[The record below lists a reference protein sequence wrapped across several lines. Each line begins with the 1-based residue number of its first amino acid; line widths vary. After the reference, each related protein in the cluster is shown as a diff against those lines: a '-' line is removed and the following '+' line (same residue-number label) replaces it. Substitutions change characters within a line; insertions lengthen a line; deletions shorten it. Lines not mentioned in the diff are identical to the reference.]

1 MEMLSEELIKK
12 ISKSKGE
19 DEWML
24 EFRLNS
30 YRKFLELENP
40 NFGPKIELDFSKL
53 NYYKKEGNLTSDW
66 NNVRCDIRN
75 KFKTLGVID
84 AEKEHLSGVS
94 NQFESEVIYHN
105 GRDEIQ
111 EKGVIFLSTD
121 EALKQY
127 PDLFKEYFNNL
138 VKYDENKYT
147 ALNGALWSGG
157 SFIYIPPYTKLDRP
171 LQSYFRIES
180 SSLGQFERTIIIVD
194 EGAELSYIE
203 GCTAKSY
210 SVSSL
215 HAGVVEIYVKRGAK
229 CKYSTIQN
237 WSKDVYNLVT
247 KRAIVEENGVMD
259 WVDGNV
265 GSGVTMKYPSCIL
278 LGDNAVGNSI
288 SIAYAK
294 ENQHLDAGAKMIH
307 IGANTRSNIVSK
319 SIADEGG
326 VANYLVTKRAIVEE
340 NGVMDWVDGNVG
352 SGVTMKYPSCIL
364 LGDNAV
370 GNSISIAYAKEN
382 QHLDAG
388 AKMIHIGANTRSNIV
403 SKSIADEGGV
413 ANYRGKVKIAES
425 AKNSYASIKCD
436 TILLSDNAISDTYP
450 INEVNNDSSK
460 LEHEATVSKIS
471 EEKMFYLRSKG
482 LTENQAKEMLIMGF
496 ISDFK
501 RELPM
506 EYAVELNR
514 LMKEI

>member
-94 NQFESEVIYHN
+94 NQFESEVIYHH

-247 KRAIVEENGVMD
+247 KRAVVEENGVMD

-319 SIADEGG
+319 SIAD
-326 VANYLVTKRAIVEE
+326 
-340 NGVMDWVDGNVG
+340 D
-352 SGVTMKYPSCIL
+352 
-364 LGDNAV
+364 
-370 GNSISIAYAKEN
+370 
-382 QHLDAG
+382 
-388 AKMIHIGANTRSNIV
+388 
-403 SKSIADEGGV
+403 GGV

-501 RELPM
+501 KELPM

>member
-94 NQFESEVIYHN
+94 NQFESEVIYHH

-326 VANYLVTKRAIVEE
+326 I
-340 NGVMDWVDGNVG
+340 
-352 SGVTMKYPSCIL
+352 
-364 LGDNAV
+364 
-370 GNSISIAYAKEN
+370 
-382 QHLDAG
+382 
-388 AKMIHIGANTRSNIV
+388 
-403 SKSIADEGGV
+403 

-482 LTENQAKEMLIMGF
+482 LTENQAKEILIMGF

>member
-94 NQFESEVIYHN
+94 NQFESEVIYHH

-326 VANYLVTKRAIVEE
+326 I
-340 NGVMDWVDGNVG
+340 
-352 SGVTMKYPSCIL
+352 
-364 LGDNAV
+364 
-370 GNSISIAYAKEN
+370 
-382 QHLDAG
+382 
-388 AKMIHIGANTRSNIV
+388 
-403 SKSIADEGGV
+403 

-501 RELPM
+501 KELPM

-514 LMKEI
+514 LMKKI

>member
-1 MEMLSEELIKK
+1 MEIVGLSEEKIKE
-12 ISKSKGE
+12 ISKIKGE
-19 DEWML
+19 DDWVL
-24 EFRLNS
+24 NYRLKGYNS
-30 YRKFLELENP
+30 FINQSMPDFGPEIKLNFDDVIYYKNNERDKKLENNWNNILKP
-40 NFGPKIELDFSKL
+40 VVDELDS
-53 NYYKKEGNLTSDW
+53 
-66 NNVRCDIRN
+66 V
-75 KFKTLGVID
+75 GVLES
-84 AEKEHLSGVS
+84 EKHFGGMGV
-94 NQFESEVIYHN
+94 QYESEVIYHN
-105 GRDEIQ
+105 MIKEL
-111 EKGVIFLSTD
+111 EAKNVIFTSI
-121 EALKQY
+121 EVAIKKY
-127 PDLFKEYFNNL
+127 PDLVKKYFGKI
-138 VKYDENKYT
+138 VSYTENKFA
-147 ALNGALWSGG
+147 ALNASVFSGG
-157 SFIYIPPYTKLDRP
+157 SFIYVPKNTILDRP

-326 VANYLVTKRAIVEE
+326 I
-340 NGVMDWVDGNVG
+340 
-352 SGVTMKYPSCIL
+352 
-364 LGDNAV
+364 
-370 GNSISIAYAKEN
+370 
-382 QHLDAG
+382 
-388 AKMIHIGANTRSNIV
+388 
-403 SKSIADEGGV
+403 

-425 AKNSYASIKCD
+425 AKNAYASIKCD
-436 TILLSDNAISDTYP
+436 TILLSDNF
-450 INEVNNDSSK
+450 
-460 LEHEATVSKIS
+460 L
-471 EEKMFYLRSKG
+471 
-482 LTENQAKEMLIMGF
+482 
-496 ISDFK
+496 
-501 RELPM
+501 
-506 EYAVELNR
+506 
-514 LMKEI
+514 